1 MAAVTAIHAL
11 RDKWNVQSGQRVL
24 INGAS
29 GGVGTFAIQLANAE
43 VTAVCSTRH
52 IEMATS
58 LGADYVI
65 DYTKEDFTKR
75 NALPLSLYYAEK

>member
-11 RDKWNVQSGQRVL
+11 RDKWNVQSGQR
-24 INGAS
+24 
-29 GGVGTFAIQLANAE
+29 VGTFAIQLANAE